1 VCVFSLWQQQHQAT
15 SSSSFFFSFFLLLTP
30 CRVIERPF
38 WSFFFP
44 VAIIFAVQTFF
55 SSFLWRVLS
64 CRFIR
69 PRSAARLFYVARFCR
84 HSIRFHLWFSAQ
96 PPARF
101 VSVCHP
107 AGFWDDDFTAFRFI
121 QQHHI

>member
-69 PRSAARLFYVARFCR
+69 PRSAARLFLYRPFLPSFYTLPSMIFRTAARPVCLGVPSGR
-84 HSIRFHLWFSAQ
+84 LLRRRFHG
-96 PPARF
+96 
-101 VSVCHP
+101 V
-107 AGFWDDDFTAFRFI
+107 
-121 QQHHI
+121 